1 MGLLQVTIDRQ
12 NKKLVSLNGSVAN
25 IPALFQ
31 SATVTLRVSAVDPTG
46 NFTAPYS
53 LVDLNGLGLRV
64 ALGDTPTGTA
74 GGPAPLALQ
83 NEGGF
88 VYNAAGKYF
97 QGDLNLATAAID
109 AFIGS
114 QSFKQAY
121 FEVNLTSAGGRDP
134 ILQETFILKAVVD
147 EQAVNVPNPVDQFL
161 TKAECLALF
170 AKLVND
176 VGARLVLKSAN
187 GVYGRELGVADD
199 GSGIDNL
206 INL

>member
-1 MGLLQVTIDRQ
+1 MGLLLVTIDRQ
-12 NKKLVSLNGSVAN
+12 NKKLVSLNGSVAS

-31 SATVTLRVSAVDPTG
+31 SAVVTLRISAVDPTG

-53 LVDLNGLGLRV
+53 LVDLNGFGLRV
-64 ALGDTPTGTA
+64 AVGDTPTGTA

-97 QGDLNLATAAID
+97 QGNINLATAAID
-109 AFIGS
+109 AYIGP
-114 QSFKQAY
+114 QSFRQAY
-121 FEVNLTSAGGRDP
+121 FEVNLTQGGSRDP
-134 ILQETFILKAVVD
+134 ILQETFTLKAVVD
-147 EQAVNVPNPVDQFL
+147 EQAANVPNPVDQYL
-161 TKAECLALF
+161 TKAESLALF

-176 VGARLVLKSAN
+176 LGARIVLKSEN

-199 GSGIDNL
+199 GTGIDNL